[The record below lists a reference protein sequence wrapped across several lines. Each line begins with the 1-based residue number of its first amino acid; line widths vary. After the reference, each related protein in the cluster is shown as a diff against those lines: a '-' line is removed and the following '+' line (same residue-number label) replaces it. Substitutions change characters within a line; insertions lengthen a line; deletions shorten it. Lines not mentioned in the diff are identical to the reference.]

1 MEISGTRVRR
11 DSVAARVD
19 VAQVSAGHQFSQ
31 SQRPASKVKRKEQR
45 PTMEAK
51 ETYYDWSSWQQES
64 RVRREIKRPSIE
76 ERDNAPRAR
85 YDELA
90 ARPSRQSLKEETKT

>member
-1 MEISGTRVRR
+1 
-11 DSVAARVD
+11 
-19 VAQVSAGHQFSQ
+19 
-31 SQRPASKVKRKEQR
+31 
-45 PTMEAK
+45 MEAK
-51 ETYYDWSSWQQES
+51 ETCYDCSSWQQES

-90 ARPSRQSLKEETKT
+90 APVTAES

>member
-1 MEISGTRVRR
+1 
-11 DSVAARVD
+11 
-19 VAQVSAGHQFSQ
+19 
-31 SQRPASKVKRKEQR
+31 
-45 PTMEAK
+45 MEAK

-90 ARPSRQSLKEETKT
+90 ARPSRRSLKRGDENLILPRGNRRLSAEALQPAKDEHAASPWNTGVCWMRGVS